1 MIETGLYMLISGSA
15 LGLLFFVGLWFTVKQ
30 AMLSNKHHL
39 WFLLSF
45 ALRITLLL
53 MAFFFISKSGHW
65 QDLACALIGFVIT
78 RSVLIRMLPT
88 PIAIAL
94 KTTSQKSKESAHA
107 S

>member
-15 LGLLFFVGLWFTVKQ
+15 LGLMFFVGLWFTVKQ
-30 AMLSNKHHL
+30 AMLSNKPHL
-39 WFLLSF
+39 WFILSF

-78 RSVLIRMLPT
+78 RSVLIRTLPI
-88 PIAIAL
+88 PIAL
-94 KTTSQKSKESAHA
+94 KTTNQKSKESAHA

>member
-1 MIETGLYMLISGSA
+1 
-15 LGLLFFVGLWFTVKQ
+15 
-30 AMLSNKHHL
+30 
-39 WFLLSF
+39 
-45 ALRITLLL
+45 

-88 PIAIAL
+88 PIAL